1 MHSPRAS
8 EQHRWGGRGVRAQG
22 NSPNAAGFS
31 LAELLVGLAIVGLL
45 AAMGLSGG
53 SETLAR
59 QRLEAATRRLD
70 QGIQRGRAEAQ
81 KLGRPCGLS
90 LQPQG
95 WAAPAQGSLS
105 PCLQTLERLREP
117 IDAAEVR
124 LVHNFPPVL
133 RFSSNGL
140 VLDGGTAVLSAS
152 GTSLQRCLVMAL
164 PLGITRLGRFR
175 DGGCE
180 PDPSL

>member
-1 MHSPRAS
+1 MNHGART
-8 EQHRWGGRGVRAQG
+8 
-22 NSPNAAGFS
+22 AGFS
-31 LAELLVGLAIVGLL
+31 LAELLVGVAIVGLL
-45 AAMGLSGG
+45 AALGWSGG

-90 LQPQG
+90 LSTQG
-95 WAAPAQGSLS
+95 WMPPDGGVLP
-105 PCLQTLERLREP
+105 PCVQTLESLKEP
-117 IDAAEVR
+117 IAAGEVR
-124 LVHNFPPVL
+124 LNHNFPAVL

-140 VLDGGTAVLSAS
+140 VLDGGTAVLQAA

-164 PLGITRLGRFR
+164 PLGITRLGRYM
-175 DGGCE
+175 GGRCE

>member
-1 MHSPRAS
+1 MAR
-8 EQHRWGGRGVRAQG
+8 VRPLEAE
-22 NSPNAAGFS
+22 GFS
-31 LAELLVGLAIVGLL
+31 LAELLVGIAIVGLL
-45 AAMGLSGG
+45 AVLGWSGG
-53 SETLAR
+53 TETLAR

-90 LQPQG
+90 LAPQG
-95 WAAPAQGSLS
+95 WEPPAASSLT
-105 PCLQTLERLREP
+105 PCIQTLQSLKEP
-117 IDAAEVR
+117 IAAGEVQ

-140 VLDGGTAVLSAS
+140 VLDGGTAVLSAA
-152 GTSLQRCLVMAL
+152 GTTLQRCLVMAL
-164 PLGITRLGRFR
+164 PLGITRLGRYR
-175 DGGCE
+175 SGSCE